1 MNISKEDRAFL
12 LDSDRHSVQIQRILK
27 QYPDMTMTMTEL
39 RGFYR
44 DLSEGR
50 FRSTVY
56 SMQAKGIVRIED
68 DLITLVR
75 ETKTGGDTAAKVW
88 KAMRIKGSFT
98 LCELVDI
105 LPGILPSSIKKF
117 ITLWEHM
124 GALTRNVGTE
134 SENCIWNIDPRRKK
148 RPVQKRARPEKK
160 KQDDSAIG
168 LSVRKVIDVID
179 SYGSDHF
186 TPSQLRKDLGD
197 DMSDSPFVQ
206 HLLSS
211 WQKMGLI
218 KLKSYDGEEYVF
230 RVNRTLVNKTGW
242 GGGKWKKE
250 ES

>member
-1 MNISKEDRAFL
+1 MKISKEDRAFL
-12 LDSDRHSVQIQRILK
+12 LDSDKPSVQIQRILK
-27 QYPDMTMTMTEL
+27 QYPGMTMTLSEL
-39 RGFYR
+39 RGFYQ

-56 SMQAKGIVRIED
+56 SMRANGIVRLED

-75 ETKTGGDTAAKVW
+75 ETKAGGDTAAKVW
-88 KAMRIKGSFT
+88 KAMKIKGSFT

-124 GALTRNVGTE
+124 GALTRNVATGG
-134 SENCIWNIDPRRKK
+134 ENCIWSVDPRRKK
-148 RPVQKRARPEKK
+148 RPVQKRADPEK
-160 KQDDSAIG
+160 KQDDSLTG
-168 LSVRKVIDVID
+168 MMVRKVVEVID
-179 SYGSDHF
+179 SYGSALF

-197 DMSDSPFVQ
+197 EMSDSRFVQ

-230 RVNRTLVNKTGW
+230 KVNRTLVNKIGW